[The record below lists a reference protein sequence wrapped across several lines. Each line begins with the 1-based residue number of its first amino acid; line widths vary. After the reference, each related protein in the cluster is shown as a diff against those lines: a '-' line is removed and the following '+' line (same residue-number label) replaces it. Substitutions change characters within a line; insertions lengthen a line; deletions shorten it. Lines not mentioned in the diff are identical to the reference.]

1 MRKMCQKVAE
11 AAEREELMEQTIYY
25 QMYQDELEKIL
36 PCSEEEQ
43 KQLVLR
49 LVQGDSQVKKR
60 LVEGNLE
67 RVMSI
72 AEEYTGKGVRIEDLV
87 AEGNLALAL
96 AVEEYQ
102 EGDFI
107 FFAEQAVRSA
117 IEAALKEE
125 DRYDETGANLA
136 AMVNVMNEVST
147 RLAKEYGREATVT
160 EIAEKMKMEED
171 QIRELMK
178 IALSAVSASV
188 PQEKQEEMYLD
199 EDMVSDTEEMDLPE

>member
-1 MRKMCQKVAE
+1 MCQKAAE

-25 QMYQDELEKIL
+25 QMYQNELEKIL

-43 KQLVLR
+43 KLLVLR
-49 LVQGDSQVKKR
+49 LVQGDAQAKKR

-72 AEEYTGKGVRIEDLV
+72 AEEYADKGVRIEDLV

-107 FFAEQAVRSA
+107 FFAERAVRSA

-199 EDMVSDTEEMDLPE
+199 EDMVSDTEDMDLPE

>member
-1 MRKMCQKVAE
+1 MCQKAVE

-25 QMYQDELEKIL
+25 QMYQNELEKIL

-43 KQLVLR
+43 MQLVLR
-49 LVQGDSQVKKR
+49 LLQGDVQAKKR
-60 LVEGNLE
+60 LVEGNLG
-67 RVMSI
+67 RVISI
-72 AEEYTGKGVRIEDLV
+72 AEEYADKGVRIEDLV

-107 FFAEQAVRSA
+107 IFAEQAVRSA
-117 IEAALKEE
+117 IEAALTEE

-147 RLAKEYGREATVT
+147 RLAKEYGREATVK

-178 IALSAVSASV
+178 IALSAVSVSV

-199 EDMVSDTEEMDLPE
+199 EDMVSDAEEDIDMPE